1 MPCDPLRW
9 SQFAGRALL
18 LAAAAC
24 LAAIAVDSKLRPC
37 PPCARNAAYA
47 QALSADQMSW
57 VPSGRP
63 LRYPLLE
70 TDLRL
75 DPNLPL
81 ASPDPADI
89 LFLRPLISETTHEAQ
104 D

>member
-1 MPCDPLRW
+1 
-9 SQFAGRALL
+9 
-18 LAAAAC
+18 
-24 LAAIAVDSKLRPC
+24 
-37 PPCARNAAYA
+37 
-47 QALSADQMSW
+47 MSW

>member
-1 MPCDPLRW
+1 
-9 SQFAGRALL
+9 
-18 LAAAAC
+18 
-24 LAAIAVDSKLRPC
+24 
-37 PPCARNAAYA
+37 
-47 QALSADQMSW
+47 MSW

-70 TDLRL
+70 TDLRF

-81 ASPDPADI
+81 GSPDPADI
-89 LFLRPLISETTHEAQ
+89 FFLRPLISETTHEAQ